1 MSRNNLAGLLLIS
14 GLAGLS
20 VPVHAE
26 QADRSKPIVIEADRA
41 NLDQLKGVT
50 VYEGN
55 VILTQGTARI
65 TGNRLVVTE
74 DNAKQQIA
82 NVYGNPATFKQR
94 LDADKDGKVEWVD
107 GKGQRIEYD
116 SGKDLVRIWD
126 NGRVTRGGDVV
137 TGNYI
142 VYNARTEQFEAS
154 GQQAGPNGQPQ
165 GKGRV
170 TVTIQP
176 RQQQQGTK

>member
-1 MSRNNLAGLLLIS
+1 M
-14 GLAGLS
+14 
-20 VPVHAE
+20 
-26 QADRSKPIVIEADRA
+26 
-41 NLDQLKGVT
+41 
-50 VYEGN
+50 
-55 VILTQGTARI
+55 ILTQGTARI

-142 VYNARTEQFEAS
+142 VYNAKTEQFEAS

>member
-1 MSRNNLAGLLLIS
+1 MSRNNLAGFLLIS

-20 VPVHAE
+20 VPAHAE

-82 NVYGNPATFKQR
+82 NVYGNPATPAK
-94 LDADKDGKVEWVD
+94 KD
-107 GKGQRIEYD
+107 
-116 SGKDLVRIWD
+116 S
-126 NGRVTRGGDVV
+126 
-137 TGNYI
+137 
-142 VYNARTEQFEAS
+142 S
-154 GQQAGPNGQPQ
+154 P
-165 GKGRV
+165 
-170 TVTIQP
+170 
-176 RQQQQGTK
+176 